1 MENVMEKKIENI
13 KSGED
18 LYFLTCRFTI
28 GNYFKYLRSGLNTK
42 REILET
48 ITDLLTND
56 KILGYTENIQFDE
69 MNIRSEKFLDE
80 ICDEEYLEVSRKN
93 LERLSE
99 LVEMKEPKRVALVG
113 GREQDSHEFITNE
126 YNEKY
131 NKKDFIDWDTFL
143 GEEKGVA

>member
-1 MENVMEKKIENI
+1 MENVIEKKIKNI
-13 KSGED
+13 NSGED

-28 GNYFKYLRSGLNTK
+28 GDYFKYLRSGLNTK

-56 KILGYTENIQFDE
+56 KIRGYTENIKFDE

-80 ICDEEYLEVSRKN
+80 ICDEEYLEVSRKH

-99 LVEMKEPKRVALVG
+99 LVKMKEPKRVALVG
-113 GREQDSHEFITNE
+113 GREQDSHEYTMNK

-131 NKKDFIDWDTFL
+131 NKKID
-143 GEEKGVA
+143 